1 VLTEFLNV
9 GWSGATVG
17 ATYALAGLGI
27 LIALRV
33 TRVVNLAQGEFYV
46 VGALLAAT
54 LATAGVPLI
63 LGILAGALAGAGL
76 GAGEELIVLRRMR
89 NATPPIMLLSTV
101 AVATLLAGAELLVWG
116 QDPRSTPVLIGGRV
130 VLGGVRL
137 PAQSLLLVGLSIGV
151 AVACWMVLE
160 RTSSGRAMS
169 AIAEDPDAAR
179 LTGIDVLRLRLRGL
193 AAAGAIG
200 GAAGAIAVPLF
211 LVDFNSGLE
220 LALRGFI
227 AAAISGSTA
236 LGTLAAGLGIGILE
250 ALAVRYIS
258 PVFDDVTTFGI
269 LVIAVLMAPKTR
281 FLRAVQA
288 A

>member
-17 ATYALAGLGI
+17 ATYALTGLGI

-54 LATAGVPLI
+54 LAGAGVPLL
-63 LGILAGALAGAGL
+63 LGILAGALAGAAL
-76 GAGEELIVLRRMR
+76 GAGEELVVLRRMR

-101 AVATLLAGAELLVWG
+101 AVATLLAGGELLVWG
-116 QDPRSTPVLIGGRV
+116 QDPRSTPVLIGGR
-130 VLGGVRL
+130 LSIGGLHL
-137 PAQSLLLVGLSIGV
+137 PAQSLLLVGLSI
-151 AVACWMVLE
+151 AVAIACWIVLE
-160 RTSSGRAMS
+160 RTSSGRAIA

-193 AAAGAIG
+193 VAAGAIG
-200 GAAGAIAVPLF
+200 GTAGAIAVPLF
-211 LVDFNSGLE
+211 LVDFSSGLG

-236 LGTLAAGLGIGILE
+236 LGTLVAGLGIGIVE
-250 ALAVRYIS
+250 ALAVRYVS

-269 LVIAVLMAPKTR
+269 LVIAVLVSPHVR
-281 FLRAVQA
+281 WLRTVQA
-288 A
+288 T